1 MAISKFLKLRV
12 VLHNSVKEEIVA
24 SLQRLGVIEFV
35 NLPATLG
42 DKVQEMGM
50 LLYDSRNVAEVESQL
65 NDFRFALDYLETFK
79 VEKRGLMDKL
89 FVEKVYLSE
98 EELEREVRELDYRS
112 IVSDIREKERKIN
125 EIRNR
130 RTQLSSER
138 ELLESWKDLGIS
150 LEFFEKG
157 TQETEGIMGSLK
169 AEEFEKFHT
178 DVESK
183 LSLWEFRML
192 PSKPDEKAFAL
203 IYMKNDAP
211 VVREIIKDYN
221 FTAFTVPKRK
231 GTPVEA
237 LKEIE
242 EEFETLEH
250 QEGELEEKLRSY
262 LPLMPKLKLAYDYLS
277 VVLDRMRANTNFV
290 ATGKATVFEGWV
302 QQKDS
307 PKVKVLLDKYSG
319 LVAYR
324 FDEPEPDDVVPSVIE
339 NRPLIQPFEV
349 LTTLY
354 GLPVY
359 GKDIDPTP
367 HMAPF
372 FFVFFGLCLTDAGYG
387 LVIALLMGY
396 LLFKYGNKFPPAA
409 KKFFTL
415 LFYSGISTI
424 IFGGIESAW
433 FGDLFFNISW
443 LRPLGNLSLKFQ
455 LLDPMKDPITV
466 LMLSLALGVVHIFY
480 GLILKAY
487 VNIKQGRVKDAIFD
501 QVGWLWFLSSLML
514 LGGVKTGKLP
524 SSLLNFSYV
533 MVAIGAGILVTTQG
547 REEKNIIKRA
557 LKGIMSL
564 YDVMSYL
571 SDVLSYSR
579 LLALG
584 MGTTVIAM
592 IVNMLA
598 VMVGRTPYIGVILMV
613 IMLVFG
619 HTFSILVNALGAF
632 IHSTRLQYV
641 EFFSKFYEGGAK
653 AFEPFSVNTK
663 YTRIAD

>member
-1 MAISKFLKLRV
+1 MAVSKFLKLKV
-12 VLHNSVKEEIVA
+12 VLHNSVRDEVVA
-24 SLQRLGVIEFV
+24 FLQRLGVIEFV
-35 NLPATLG
+35 NLPSVLG
-42 DKVQEMGM
+42 DKTQELGM
-50 LLYDSRNVAEVESQL
+50 VLYDSRSVAELEAVL
-65 NDFRFALDYLETFK
+65 NDFRFALEYLEGFK
-79 VEKRGLMDKL
+79 TEKKSIMDRL

-98 EELEREVRELDYRS
+98 EELEREVSGLDYRG
-112 IVSDIREKERKIN
+112 IVSDVREKERKIN

-130 RTQLSSER
+130 RAQLFAER
-138 ELLESWKDLGIS
+138 ELLEDWKDLGIA
-150 LEFFEKG
+150 LEFFERG
-157 TQETEGIMGSLK
+157 TQETEGIIGSLK
-169 AEEFEKFHT
+169 VEEFEKFRS

-203 IYMKNDAP
+203 IYMRKDGS

-221 FTAFTVPKRK
+221 FTAFSVPKRK

-237 LKEIE
+237 LRDIE
-242 EEFETLEH
+242 EEFELLKH
-250 QEGELEEKLRSY
+250 QEGELKEKLKSY
-262 LPLMPKLKLAYDYLS
+262 LPMLGKLKLAYDYLCI
-277 VVLDRMRANTNFV
+277 VADRMRANTNFV

-302 QQKDS
+302 QQKDAR
-307 PKVKVLLDKYSG
+307 KVEELLKRYAG

-409 KKFFTL
+409 KKFFTV
-415 LFYSGISTI
+415 LFYSGISTV

-443 LRPLGNLSLKFQ
+443 LKPLGNLSLKVQ

-487 VNIKQGRVKDAIFD
+487 VNIKQGKVKDAIFD

-524 SSLLNFSYV
+524 GSLLGFSYV
-533 MVAIGAGILVTTQG
+533 MVVIGAGILVATQG

-598 VMVGRTPYIGVILMV
+598 MMVGRTPYVGVVLMV

-619 HTFSILVNALGAF
+619 HIFSILVNALGAF

-653 AFEPFSVNTK
+653 AFEPFSINTK
-663 YTRIAD
+663 YTKIAD